1 MRGETREMSREKRNG
16 VAIINRD
23 RLIHQRPGMR
33 INLGNDTRSY
43 GGSSY
48 LDAADDII
56 GLPTHQLMRV
66 TRLSE
71 RSGAWFDDYTDERV
85 PDFLYRIYGLASQI

>member
-1 MRGETREMSREKRNG
+1 
-16 VAIINRD
+16 
-23 RLIHQRPGMR
+23 MR
-33 INLGNDTRSY
+33 IKLGHDTRNY

-56 GLPTHQLMRV
+56 GLPVHHLMRITRV
-66 TRLSE
+66 TDGK
-71 RSGAWFDDYTDERV
+71 SGWPEDCPAERV

>member
-1 MRGETREMSREKRNG
+1 MRF
-16 VAIINRD
+16 
-23 RLIHQRPGMR
+23 RLGD
-33 INLGNDTRSY
+33 DTRSY

-56 GLPTHQLMRV
+56 GLPTHQLMRI
-66 TRLSE
+66 TRASE
-71 RSGAWFDDYTDERV
+71 RTSAWVDDFTDERV

>member
-16 VAIINRD
+16 IAIISRD
-23 RLIHQRPGMR
+23 RLIPQRPGMR
-33 INLGNDTRSY
+33 IKLGNDTRSY

-56 GLPTHQLMRV
+56 GLPTHQLMRI
-66 TRLSE
+66 TRSSE
-71 RSGAWFDDYTDERV
+71 RTSTWLDADERV

>member
-16 VAIINRD
+16 IAIIGCD

-33 INLGNDTRSY
+33 ISLGNDTRSY
-43 GGSSY
+43 GSSY

-66 TRLSE
+66 TRVSE
-71 RSGAWFDDYTDERV
+71 RSSAWFDDCTDERV

>member
-1 MRGETREMSREKRNG
+1 MRFK
-16 VAIINRD
+16 
-23 RLIHQRPGMR
+23 
-33 INLGNDTRSY
+33 LGSDTRSY

-56 GLPTHQLMRV
+56 GLSTHQLMRV
-66 TRLSE
+66 TRATDRKS
-71 RSGAWFDDYTDERV
+71 AWFDDCTDERV